1 MLNKRQLLCC
11 RGITEE
17 EERGG
22 FWVGVTICT
31 TGGHNFRI
39 RSWAVY
45 AGRGVGTVYRRA
57 YDLKGGMRSHHEG
70 LC

>member
-1 MLNKRQLLCC
+1 MKCHKVKGHGVTHVLNKRQLLCC

-45 AGRGVGTVYRRA
+45 AGRGVGTW
-57 YDLKGGMRSHHEG
+57 
-70 LC
+70 